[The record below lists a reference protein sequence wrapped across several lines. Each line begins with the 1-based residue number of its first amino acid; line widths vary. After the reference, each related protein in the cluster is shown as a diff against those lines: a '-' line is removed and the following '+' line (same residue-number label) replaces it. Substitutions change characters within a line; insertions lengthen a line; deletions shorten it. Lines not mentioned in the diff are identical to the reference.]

1 MFSDSREEPTAAVAA
16 KAKIT
21 INGPWE
27 SCVAEQEEMTTG
39 GKIDLESTY
48 SPPSSS
54 SASGRGTHSSS
65 EESGSASCCCCFNSN
80 SSATPYEVNKTKEEE
95 EKKKELNR
103 GLCGTRWSTILMM
116 VLWIFSVIISR
127 IKLGWSGIECDMS
140 ADDDSV
146 THDCIVHSA
155 IFRASSV
162 VVFLFGVQVLVSP
175 CFVHIFDDYWILK
188 IVYCVGATAG
198 LLVPS
203 GANFFDDAAY
213 AYIARI
219 GGFIFIIFLQT
230 VVLDFA
236 YYWKQSWIDRS
247 TVAGRMTSATLH
259 GGDVMNVMS
268 SFWHCALL
276 IVSLIYLIIFV
287 ISMAV
292 LFTFF
297 GGKDCAASNSI
308 LTITL
313 VLMVAALVLQM
324 FLTKNGSIIAS
335 GVLASYG
342 LFFKL
347 CLSYLLTFV
356 QLLTLLSLLFH
367 SILIEHATPRSGQ
380 AVCMVLGHKLLA

>member
-1 MFSDSREEPTAAVAA
+1 
-16 KAKIT
+16 
-21 INGPWE
+21 
-27 SCVAEQEEMTTG
+27 VAEAFVVLGRKKMASTG
-39 GKIDLESTY
+39 QIDLENTY
-48 SPPSSS
+48 SHPSSGSGGGKGNS
-54 SASGRGTHSSS
+54 SDEESSFCCFGSSS
-65 EESGSASCCCCFNSN
+65 ETSTGKK
-80 SSATPYEVNKTKEEE
+80 KTKEEE
-95 EKKKELNR
+95 DKKKELNR

-116 VLWIFSVIISR
+116 VLWIFCVIISR
-127 IKLGWSGIECDMS
+127 IKLGWSGIECDLS

-146 THDCIVHSA
+146 THDCIVNSA

-162 VVFLFGVQVLVSP
+162 VVFLFGVQVLVST
-175 CFVHIFDDYWILK
+175 CFVHAYDEYWILK
-188 IVYCVGATAG
+188 IIFCVGATAG

-203 GANFFDDAAY
+203 GANFFSDSTY

-219 GGFIFIIFLQT
+219 GAFIFIIFLQT
-230 VVLDFA
+230 IVLDFA

-297 GGKDCAASNSI
+297 GGKGCAASNSI

-313 VLMVAALVLQM
+313 VLMAAALVMQM

-335 GVLASYG
+335 GVLAAYG
-342 LFFKL
+342 LFTSSFIPI
-347 CLSYLLTFV
+347 LTFSSW
-356 QLLTLLSLLFH
+356 LRCILCCLTES
-367 SILIEHATPRSGQ
+367 
-380 AVCMVLGHKLLA
+380 